1 MSDIKNI
8 KTVGR
13 FTIDYCKVPLRESK
27 NNGVLGFLTFMATG
41 YIEMREIPGIYVY
54 IHRRSGELIEIESF
68 ALSDN
73 PEENKNNMSRIVSK
87 FEQVISE
94 LNKACDKKERDEK
107 IMLSGVIH
115 DG

>member
-13 FTIDYCKVPLRESK
+13 FTIDYCKVSLHESK
-27 NNGVLGFLTFMATG
+27 DNGVIGLLLFMATG
-41 YIEMREIPGIYVY
+41 YIEIRKIPGIYVY
-54 IHRRSGELIEIESF
+54 IHRTSGELVKIESF

-73 PEENKNNMSRIVSK
+73 PEENKNNMSKIVSE

-115 DG
+115 DR